1 MAFKVALIVRAPE
14 ADPEVDI
21 STLVT
26 KNIEVTTVA
35 VELQNAQQTVK
46 VCENLAKNAGVQA
59 IVLCPAVS
67 NELVADITRA
77 IGDGVSL
84 FVARGDFQST
94 ILASENIE
102 REWFS

>member
-1 MAFKVALIVRAPE
+1 MAFKVAMIVRAPE
-14 ADPEVDI
+14 ANPEKDI

-26 KNIEVTTVA
+26 KNIEVTTIA
-35 VELQNAQQTVK
+35 VELQNSEQTVK
-46 VCENLAKNAGVQA
+46 VCEELARDYGIHA

-67 NELVADITRA
+67 NELVADITKA
-77 IGDGVSL
+77 IGSGVAL

-94 ILASENIE
+94 FLASESIE